1 MRARRALLYMPGD
14 DMHKIRKAASL
25 GVDCICMDMEDGVA
39 FSRKDAARQS
49 IVAALDL
56 LRIGD
61 LDFGR
66 SECLVRINAAV
77 SGLQADDLA
86 ALSAASAAPQGIVL
100 PKVESA
106 GDVEQV
112 AACLSELERAHTWP
126 NGGIILL
133 VQVESALG
141 LVNMHDIVR
150 ASPRIQAVI
159 FGAEDYAANVGA
171 QRTPAA
177 HEVAYARSAVV
188 AHAAAYDLQAIDMV
202 YVNFRDPE
210 GLAAE
215 AVQGAQMGFAGKQI
229 IHPSQVEPVQ
239 AAFTPS
245 TAEIAHALRVVTAA
259 AEHAGAGRGAFAL
272 DGKMVDAPVIKAAE
286 RVMARARAAGL
297 APEM

>member
-1 MRARRALLYMPGD
+1 MPGD
-14 DMHKIRKAASL
+14 DLRKIRKAATL

-39 FSRKDAARQS
+39 FNHKMAARRT
-49 IVAALDL
+49 IVDALQAAAT
-56 LRIGD
+56 GA

-66 SECLVRINAAV
+66 SERLVRIN
-77 SGLQADDLA
+77 
-86 ALSAASAAPQGIVL
+86 SAASGLDMEDLQVLFAQPLTPDGLVL

-106 GDVEQV
+106 AEVERIGAILGGKEHQYG
-112 AACLSELERAHTWP
+112 WP
-126 NGGIILL
+126 ICVIKLI
-133 VQVESALG
+133 VQIESAIG
-141 LVNMHDIVR
+141 LVKIHEIVR

-159 FGAEDYAANVGA
+159 FGAEDYAASVGA
-171 QRTPAA
+171 QRTAEGN
-177 HEVAYARSAVV
+177 EVAYARGAVV

-215 AVQGAQMGFAGKQI
+215 AAQGAQMGFAGKQI
-229 IHPSQVEPVQ
+229 IHPSQVGPVQ

-245 TAEIAHALRVVTAA
+245 MEEVTHARRVVEAA
-259 AEHAGAGRGAFAL
+259 VEHAQAGRGAFAL

-297 APEM
+297 S